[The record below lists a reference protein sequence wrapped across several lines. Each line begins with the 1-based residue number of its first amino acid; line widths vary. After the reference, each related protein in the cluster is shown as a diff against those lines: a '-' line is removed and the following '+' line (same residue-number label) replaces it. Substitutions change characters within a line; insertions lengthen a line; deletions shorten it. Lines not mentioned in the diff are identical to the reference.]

1 MVKEG
6 YKEVSIGPKELNIP
20 IDWELKYIK
29 DIAREGKKTF
39 TDGDWVKSEN
49 MVEDGEYQLI
59 QLGNIGE
66 GFFKGKIDKFVDK
79 EFFESNNCTLIEK
92 GDLLISRMASPVLRT
107 VVVPEFEKK
116 SITSVDIVIAKV
128 DKKNW
133 DVQFIKFMLNSKM
146 WSDLGYIYASGS
158 TRKRISRKN
167 MEKLKA
173 IYPPLSEQK
182 KIASILS
189 SVDKSIEKTD
199 EVIEETKKV
208 KKGLMRE
215 LLTKG
220 IGNSKFKEVRIGTK
234 KTKIPQRWNILN
246 LEELVDLRNGK
257 FNPTKN
263 LSDDFDIP
271 VYGGNGITGYY
282 NEPLIEE
289 PTIVIGR
296 VGEYCGSIHLVKEKT
311 WVTDNAIYINE
322 INDKNNIYLDYLAL
336 YLKFANLNNLSNRT
350 GQPKLTQSRILTVGI
365 PVPPLKEQNKIAS
378 ILSSVDAK
386 IQKEEEYKA
395 KLERLKK
402 GLMQKLLTGEI
413 RVNTDMEV

>member
-133 DVQFIKFMLNSKM
+133 DVQFIKFILNSKM

-395 KLERLKK
+395 KLERLKN